1 MEDLVITLELKVPEV
16 NAVLQALAKLPYE
29 NSASVI
35 EKIRAQGD
43 PQVAAHQDEQPKE
56 AAPEA
61 A

>member
-29 NSASVI
+29 NSATVI

-43 PQVAAHQDEQPKE
+43 PQVAAVQDEQPKE
-56 AAPEA
+56 
-61 A
+61 